1 MAPDPSG
8 SASTGTSTGV
18 PPPGMPGPDPAAT
31 ATGQPAQFDPSQIGT
46 QQFDPTKPYQAPV
59 LPQVSAAPP
68 VLPQGP
74 EPEANG
80 ASKTGASIA
89 YGLDKALRGY
99 MTGKAQGQ
107 AVAAFNLNKQ
117 TTALQGLYND
127 QAQQYL
133 NLAKS
138 GAPPDQIK
146 EAQDRMNAAWQSY
159 MGFVG
164 QHVQPAQGAGKGG
177 KSQAQQGNLLQRI
190 FAPTDPAQVPSAVY
204 EAMQKMGPPVA
215 HDAAPYLTPQY
226 QAQLQARR
234 AQTVAQTQ
242 GVMDQAA
249 VSHVAAQNELRYQEL
264 ANKTS
269 RTPEEDQELSNLAV
283 STGKADAGLQRA
295 VSDAAQS
302 LKLKHDMGQIS
313 DEDYA
318 KGLATLKSKG
328 ANLFPRAAQV
338 GSVADDLQQLYV
350 ANGKKADGSDVSPT
364 ERAAAEQYVIANH
377 HPNITSSTTGGTRVI
392 KTKDANGNEVDQVIQ
407 APPTSKTTG
416 SPSAPLPAGWVGA
429 KAGTKNSPVPA
440 NVGPVAA
447 QAGVQAH
454 QQALNNGNTPHQAAT
469 KGQAAATAVHQSYY
483 GSMKIL
489 ASIPTNLPAKQT
501 PDETKAYNDE
511 RVAQGNYQDAQ
522 KAAADPDKSAGDF
535 ALTTSFA
542 HAHIGRVTQFEINQV
557 NNLGGA
563 KMIWDGKTAKIVS
576 GELSDRQRNML
587 LQNIAEHASTMSHQ
601 AQLYRDGRGGRQA
614 NSTGT
619 SGAAP
624 PSTQTPTTM
633 SQPHSDLGVV
643 WATP

>member
-164 QHVQPAQGAGKGG
+164 QHVQPTQGAGKGG

-242 GVMDQAA
+242 GVLDQAA
-249 VSHVAAQNELRYQEL
+249 VSHVGAQNELRYQEL

-328 ANLFPRAAQV
+328 ANLFPKAAQV
-338 GSVADDLQQLYV
+338 GSIADDLQQLYV
-350 ANGKKADGSDVSPT
+350 ANGHKADGSDVSPT
-364 ERAAAEQYVIANH
+364 DRAAAERWAIANH
-377 HPNITSSTTGGTRVI
+377 HPNITSSTTGSTRVI
-392 KTKDANGNEVDQVIQ
+392 KTIGADGKEVDNIVQ

-416 SPSAPLPAGWVGA
+416 SPSVPLPSGWVGA
-429 KAGTKNSPVPA
+429 AAGSKNSPIPA
-440 NVGPVAA
+440 NAGPAAA
-447 QAGVQAH
+447 QTAVQVH
-454 QQALNNGNTPHQAAT
+454 QQALNNGNTPRQAAA
-469 KGQAAATAVHQSYY
+469 KAQAAATAVQQSYF
-483 GSMKIL
+483 GSMKLL
-489 ASIPTNLPAKQT
+489 ASVPTGIAGKQSA
-501 PDETKAYNDE
+501 DATKVYNDE
-511 RVAQGNYQDAQ
+511 NVAHENYMEAQ
-522 KAAADPDKSAGDF
+522 KAAANPDKSAGDF
-535 ALTTSFA
+535 ALASSFT
-542 HAHIGRVTQFEINQV
+542 HAHVGRVTNFELEKV

-563 KMIWDGKTAKIVS
+563 KMIWDGKVARIVS

-587 LQNIAEHASTMSHQ
+587 IQAVADHYTTIHNQAE
-601 AQLYRDGRGGRQA
+601 LYRKGQGGA
-614 NSTGT
+614 AADSAGTGGGTGT
-619 SGAAP
+619 KPAAP
-624 PSTQTPTTM
+624 SSNFDPSKDFIVP
-633 SQPHSDLGVV
+633 PGH
-643 WATP
+643 